1 MTASRSRA
9 VPAISL
15 IVVLCNLLILAGC
28 GTTSSLQPADAS
40 HSIDLTPYSR
50 LLVEDFAD
58 EATSKVKPEF
68 QPLLQPKMAQ
78 AVKLFPD
85 QIASV
90 TRAGGGF
97 EEVLRE
103 GPVDA
108 ATLILRGAITQFDE
122 GNATLRWIV
131 GFNAGNANFDARLE
145 LVDGASGR
153 TLGTWIVDK
162 NSWALGGGI
171 AATQRPEDFMAEA
184 AAKIGNELSTKRRL
198 GAIAKPAG

>member
-1 MTASRSRA
+1 MSTSSPASPRLLKFIPMLALTAA
-9 VPAISL
+9 V
-15 IVVLCNLLILAGC
+15 AGC
-28 GTTSSLQPADAS
+28 GTTSSMQVSDAAQV
-40 HSIDLTPYSR
+40 IDLTPYTR

-58 EATSKVKPEF
+58 EATSKAKPELR
-68 QPLLQPKMAQ
+68 PLLEPTVSQ

-85 QIASV
+85 QIAAV
-90 TRAGGGF
+90 TRDAGAF

-103 GPVDA
+103 GPSDA
-108 ATLILRGAITQFDE
+108 TTLILRGAITQFDE

-145 LVDGASGR
+145 LIDGATSR
-153 TLGTWIVDK
+153 QLGTWIVDK

-184 AAKIGNELSTKRRL
+184 AAKIGTELSTRRKAGSL
-198 GAIAKPAG
+198 KKPG